1 MNKSDLINHAA
12 TQAGVSKTTAGAVLD
27 ALIAGITGTVAA
39 GNEVALAGLGTFKP
53 AKREARV
60 GRNPLTGDKLKIP
73 AKTVPKFSAAAAFK
87 AAVSGGKKKGK
98 K

>member
-1 MNKSDLINHAA
+1 MNKSDLTNHVA
-12 TQAGVSKTTAGAVLD
+12 TQAGTSKAVAAAAID
-27 ALIAGITGTVAA
+27 AFLGGITGHVAQ
-39 GNEVALAGLGTFKP
+39 GGDVVIPGFGTFKA

-73 AKTVPKFSAAAAFK
+73 AKVVPKFTAGSGFK
-87 AAVSGGKKKGK
+87 AAVADGKKKGK